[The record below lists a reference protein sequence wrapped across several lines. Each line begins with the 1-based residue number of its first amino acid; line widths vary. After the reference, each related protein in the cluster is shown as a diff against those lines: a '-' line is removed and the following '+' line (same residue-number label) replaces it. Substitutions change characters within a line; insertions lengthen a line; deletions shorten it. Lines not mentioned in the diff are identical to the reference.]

1 MPIANC
7 LPRHWKYMTKI
18 VRAGRKNKGNVDES
32 GGPQSSDEI
41 ESPSLEITDIE
52 KANHY
57 LVSKSKAVDEANLV
71 NKAQLEIL
79 EGEKERHLA
88 LIHELET
95 VPLDLEGKYSA

>member
-1 MPIANC
+1 MSHGRFVRC
-7 LPRHWKYMTKI
+7 SI
-18 VRAGRKNKGNVDES
+18 VKHTELS
-32 GGPQSSDEI
+32 LQLLSLE
-41 ESPSLEITDIE
+41 LEITDIE